1 MAFYCLLRF
10 VCPAAQHKIARFCQK
25 TFYSANFANI
35 VSVIVL
41 LVRFQAALGERRSA
55 NGYNDCWFTCFNIVE

>member
-10 VCPAAQHKIARFCQK
+10 VYPAAQHKIARFCQK
-25 TFYSANFANI
+25 TFYFANFANI

-41 LVRFQAALGERRSA
+41 LARFQAALRESGRA
-55 NGYNDCWFTCFNIVE
+55 NGYNPQPFERKEKA